1 MKLLVSSNETVSF
14 KAWNKNGK
22 GRIGFV

>member
-1 MKLLVSSNETVSF
+1 MELLVSSNETVSF